1 MTPFIPDRVG
11 GLSRRPY
18 KLAQEI
24 EAECEHCLRRYW
36 DLGPAEPL
44 PVPVSTADL
53 VCLIEASAERLDLY
67 ADMAADVEGLTVI
80 ARDRRPFVRINR
92 LLSATP
98 SRTNRLRSTLAHE
111 WYHLVFHAP
120 LYQEA
125 WKQLDLFSATGE
137 LMHCTRSSILGG
149 TPGDWR
155 EWQAAYGAGAL
166 LMPAS
171 ALQRLSRE
179 LARRHGPPPYP
190 LGSRDGNA
198 VILRVAS
205 DFAVSQDAARVRL
218 TPKGLLA
225 SPSDPRQ
232 PRLLPPEE
240 A

>member
-1 MTPFIPDRVG
+1 
-11 GLSRRPY
+11 
-18 KLAQEI
+18 
-24 EAECEHCLRRYW
+24 
-36 DLGPAEPL
+36 
-44 PVPVSTADL
+44 
-53 VCLIEASAERLDLY
+53 
-67 ADMAADVEGLTVI
+67 MAANVEGLTEI

-92 LLSATP
+92 LLSAAP

-120 LYQEA
+120 LYHEA
-125 WKQLDLFSATGE
+125 WKQLDLFSTPGE
-137 LMHCTRSSILGG
+137 LMHCTRASILGG

-171 ALQRLSRE
+171 ALRRLSRE
-179 LARRHGPPPYP
+179 LVRRYGTPPYP
-190 LGSRDGNA
+190 IGSRDGGA

-218 TPKGLLA
+218 TQKGILTS
-225 SPSDPRQ
+225 SPDPQQ